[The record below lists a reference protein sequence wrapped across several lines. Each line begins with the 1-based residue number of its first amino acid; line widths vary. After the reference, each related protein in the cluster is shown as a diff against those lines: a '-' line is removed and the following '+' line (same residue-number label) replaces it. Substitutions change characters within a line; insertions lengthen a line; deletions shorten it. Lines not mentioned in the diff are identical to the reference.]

1 MDREAWQAT
10 AHGVTNSGRNRVT
23 NTLYDIKYTVF
34 DFLSLANF
42 VCLFDFVLHGL
53 SSCGRWPQ

>member
-42 VCLFDFVLHGL
+42 VCLFDFVFLMGPRHLG
-53 SSCGRWPQ
+53 S